1 MSTRRH
7 ISTNSWLEQE
17 FRFCRAVVQHP
28 FVFISGTSGFDYATM
43 EISDDPV
50 EQTYAAWE
58 TIAAV
63 LTQADSDMTEI
74 VKTTIY
80 ILDSVNKDAVLHACA
95 RILENVRPASSV
107 VIVNGFG
114 HPDIK
119 VLIEATA
126 MWRGSGA
133 FLDSRAEIS

>member
-7 ISTNSWLEQE
+7 ISTNSWLERE
-17 FRFCRAVVQHP
+17 YGFCRAVVQDP
-28 FVFISGTSGFDYATM
+28 FVFVSGTAGFDYTTM

-50 EQTYAAWE
+50 EQAHAAWE
-58 TIAAV
+58 TIAAA
-63 LTQADSDMTEI
+63 LTQADSDMSEI

-80 ILDSVNKDAVLHACA
+80 LLDSIDADPVLHACA
-95 RILENVRPASSV
+95 RVLERVRPASSV

-126 MWRGSGA
+126 MWRVSAG
-133 FLDSRAEIS
+133 EPE